1 VTTAVYVSNADSGS
15 VSVLAL
21 DEERGTLATLQTV
34 SLGGTLMPMAL
45 SPDRRRLF
53 VARRSEPLAAITL
66 EVDSAT
72 GTLAL
77 AGEAPLPASMA
88 YIVPDA
94 TGRWLLSASY
104 SEHVVAVSRIGD
116 DGIVLPAHQVQR
128 TGEHAHA
135 IRCDA
140 SNRYA
145 FSTSLGGGVVH
156 QWRFDERTGLLRE
169 NEVAPCLAVRPG
181 AGPRHLAFH
190 PNGRWV
196 YLLNE
201 LDATLDVLA
210 LDSQRGTLEHHRTV
224 STLPEGFAGKPWA
237 ADVHVLPG
245 GRFIYTCERTSSTI
259 AGFAVENDG
268 ALVRGIG
275 HWPAPAQPRGF
286 QVSASGRW
294 VTVAGQVANRLDAY
308 SIDGATGRLAKQSE
322 RETGANPNWVET
334 VALPKR

>member
-21 DEERGTLATLQTV
+21 DEERGTLATLQTLD
-34 SLGGTLMPMAL
+34 LGGTLMPMAL

-66 EVDSAT
+66 GIDSAT

-77 AGEAPLPASMA
+77 VGEAPLPASMA
-88 YIVPDA
+88 FIATDA

-104 SEHVVAVSRIGD
+104 PEHVVAVSRIGD

-128 TGEHAHA
+128 TGQHAHA

-145 FSTSLGGGVVH
+145 FSTSLGADAVH

-169 NEVAPCLAVRPG
+169 NEAAHCLRLRPG
-181 AGPRHLAFH
+181 AGPRHLEFH

-210 LDSQRGTLEHHRTV
+210 LDAPIGVLAPSRTRA
-224 STLPEGFAGKPWA
+224 TLPDGFSGKPWA
-237 ADVHVLPG
+237 ADLHLRPD
-245 GRFIYTCERTSSTI
+245 GRFLYTSERTSSTL
-259 AGFAVENDG
+259 AGFAVEDDG
-268 ALVRGIG
+268 ARLQPIG
-275 HWPAPAQPRGF
+275 HWPAPACPRGF
-286 QVSASGRW
+286 QVTASGRW
-294 VTVAGQVANRLDAY
+294 LVAAGQLAHRVALYAIDDA
-308 SIDGATGRLAKQSE
+308 AGRLVPHGE
-322 RETGANPNWVET
+322 HEVGLNPNWVET
-334 VALPKR
+334 LALA